1 MNIIKYPIKNY
12 QFTLIIVLM
21 IILVGGS
28 TLTSMPRAEDP
39 DMKAPSFPVVVVY
52 PGTSPKDMEQL
63 VVKPLE
69 SRFYGLDKIKRI
81 KTKIT
86 NGLAFV
92 FVEYEHGSDYDAKF
106 QELIRELTAAQQE
119 DLPEGIYSAR
129 VLEID
134 PTGVNVIQAALI
146 SENASRAT
154 MKKLSDDLK
163 TELEKVKPL
172 KEVTIHGLSEQLIR
186 VDVHPDQLAQMN
198 IPLTQVMDAIGSE
211 ASNIPGGSVHAGQKS
226 FSVKTSGNYQSVEQI
241 QNTIVSSYQGKNV
254 ALKDVAEVYPDFAP
268 DNHITRL
275 NGYRCLFV
283 TAAQKGGMNISE
295 TQKGYQKVLSEFK
308 KTLPDNV
315 DLVVNFD
322 QAENVNKRLSG
333 LGVDFMIAI
342 GLVLITL
349 LPLGTRASMVVM
361 IAIPLSLAIGI
372 VILNTFGFSLNQL
385 SIVGFVVALGLVVD
399 DSIVVVENIE
409 RWMREGYSRR
419 DAAIMGTK
427 QIALAVVGCTAT
439 LVIAFMPLMFMPEMS
454 GDFIRSMPSAV
465 IGSVVASM
473 FVALLVVPFLSSIIL
488 KPHAHPEGN
497 VVLRTF
503 QRIIHETYAV
513 WLDKALKRPVVT
525 VFIALGIFIGALAMI
540 PVLGFSLFPESEK
553 PQFMITIAPPPQSN
567 IFHSDSL
574 ARIIENDL
582 SKYDEVK
589 FYASNVGKGNPRIY
603 YNLDQASEREDYA
616 EIFVQLHDNV
626 NAKEKLQLID
636 SLRKKW
642 FSFLGAKVEVKNF
655 EQGVPILSP
664 VEVRLFGDNLDTLRN
679 LAAHV
684 ETMLLD
690 TKGTVYVNNPVAN
703 NKSDFKVNVN
713 REKALALGVPTVS
726 IDRTVRM
733 ALAGLDVATYSDPST
748 DDNDYKIRVSIPRNS
763 YPDLSIFDEI
773 FVNNVQGTAVP
784 LSQLATIEMEASPST
799 ISHINRTRVVYVNS
813 FVQKGFTNDKVIN
826 DVIGKMEKME
836 MPSGYHYEMGGEVES
851 RQESFGGFG
860 TIIVITMFLFI
871 AVLILEFKT
880 FKSTLIVLSVIP
892 LGIVGAVIALWF
904 TGNTLSFVATI
915 GLVALAGIEVKN
927 TILLVDFTNQLRREG
942 MELNE
947 AIEKA
952 GELRFLPIILTT
964 LTAIGGLLPIAWSSN
979 PMISPLAIV
988 MIGGLISSTLLSR
1001 IVTPVVYKLIPPK
1014 IEDTTKE

>member
-1 MNIIKYPIKNY
+1 MSIIKYPIKNY
-12 QFTLIIVLM
+12 QFTLIIVVM
-21 IILVGGS
+21 IILVGVS

-63 VVKPLE
+63 IVKPLE
-69 SRFYGLDKIKRI
+69 ARFYGLDRIKRI

-86 NGLAFV
+86 NGLAFL
-92 FVEYEHGSDYDAKF
+92 FVEYEHGSEYDTKF
-106 QELIRELTAAQQE
+106 QELIRELSAAQQE
-119 DLPEGIYSAR
+119 DLPEGIYSAQ

-146 SENASRAT
+146 SENASRAN
-154 MKKLSDDLK
+154 MKKISDDLK
-163 TELEKVKPL
+163 AELEKVKAL
-172 KEVTIHGLSEQLIR
+172 KKVTIHGLPEQLIR
-186 VDVHPDQLAQMN
+186 VDVYPDRLAQMS

-211 ASNIPGGSVHAGQKS
+211 ASNIPGGSIHAGQKS
-226 FSVKTSGNYQSVEQI
+226 FSVKTSGNYQSIEQI

-254 ALKDVAEVYPDFAP
+254 ALKDVADVYPDFAP

-275 NGYRCLFV
+275 NGYRCLFI

-308 KTLPDNV
+308 ETLPDNV

-333 LGVDFMIAI
+333 LGVDFIIAI

-372 VILNTFGFSLNQL
+372 VILNVFGFSLNQL

-439 LVIAFMPLMFMPEMS
+439 LIIAFMPLMFMPEMS

-473 FVALLVVPFLSSIIL
+473 FVALLVVPFLSSILL

-497 VVLRTF
+497 IVLRTF
-503 QRIIHETYAV
+503 QRIIHATYAV

-553 PQFMITIAPPPQSN
+553 PQFMITISPPPQSN

-574 ARIIENDL
+574 ARLIENDL
-582 SKYDEVK
+582 NKYEQVK

-616 EIFVQLHDNV
+616 EIFVQLHDHV

-636 SLRKKW
+636 TLRKKW

-679 LAAHV
+679 HAAHV
-684 ETMLLD
+684 ETMLLN

-748 DDNDYKIRVSIPRNS
+748 DDNDYKIRVSMPRNS
-763 YPDLSIFDEI
+763 YPDLSVFDEI

-799 ISHINRTRVVYVNS
+799 INHINRTRVVYVNS
-813 FVQKGFTNDKVIN
+813 FVQKGFTNDKVID
-826 DVIGKMEKME
+826 DVIGQMEQMK

-892 LGIVGAVIALWF
+892 LGIVGAVVALWL

-1014 IEDTTKE
+1014 IEDTNE

>member
-1 MNIIKYPIKNY
+1 MSIIKYPIKNY
-12 QFTLIIVLM
+12 QFTLIIVVM
-21 IILVGGS
+21 IILVGVS

-63 VVKPLE
+63 IVKPLE
-69 SRFYGLDKIKRI
+69 ARFYGLDRIKRI

-86 NGLAFV
+86 NGLAFL
-92 FVEYEHGSDYDAKF
+92 FVEYEHGSEYDTKF
-106 QELIRELTAAQQE
+106 QELIRELSAAQQE
-119 DLPEGIYSAR
+119 DLPEGIYSAQ

-154 MKKLSDDLK
+154 MKKISDDLK
-163 TELEKVKPL
+163 AELEKVKAL
-172 KEVTIHGLSEQLIR
+172 KKVTIHGLPEQLIR
-186 VDVHPDQLAQMN
+186 VDVYPDRLSQMS

-211 ASNIPGGSVHAGQKS
+211 ASNIPGGSIHAGQKS
-226 FSVKTSGNYQSVEQI
+226 FSVKTSGNYQSIEQI

-254 ALKDVAEVYPDFAP
+254 ALKEVADVYPDFAP

-275 NGYRCLFV
+275 NGYRCLFI

-308 KTLPDNV
+308 ETLPDNV

-333 LGVDFMIAI
+333 LGVDFIIAI

-372 VILNTFGFSLNQL
+372 VILNVFGFSLNQL

-439 LVIAFMPLMFMPEMS
+439 LIIAFMPLMFMPEMS

-473 FVALLVVPFLSSIIL
+473 FVALLVVPFLSSILL

-497 VVLRTF
+497 IVLRTF
-503 QRIIHETYAV
+503 QRIIHATYAV

-553 PQFMITIAPPPQSN
+553 PQFMITISPPPQSN

-574 ARIIENDL
+574 ARLIENDL
-582 SKYDEVK
+582 NKYEQVK

-616 EIFVQLHDNV
+616 EIFVQLHDHV

-636 SLRKKW
+636 TLRKKW

-684 ETMLLD
+684 ETMLLN

-748 DDNDYKIRVSIPRNS
+748 DDNDYKIRVSMPRNS
-763 YPDLSIFDEI
+763 YPDLSVFDEI

-799 ISHINRTRVVYVNS
+799 INHINRTRVVYVNS
-813 FVQKGFTNDKVIN
+813 FVQKGFTNDKVID
-826 DVIGKMEKME
+826 DVIGQMEQMK

-892 LGIVGAVIALWF
+892 LGIVGAVVALWL

-1014 IEDTTKE
+1014 IEDTNE